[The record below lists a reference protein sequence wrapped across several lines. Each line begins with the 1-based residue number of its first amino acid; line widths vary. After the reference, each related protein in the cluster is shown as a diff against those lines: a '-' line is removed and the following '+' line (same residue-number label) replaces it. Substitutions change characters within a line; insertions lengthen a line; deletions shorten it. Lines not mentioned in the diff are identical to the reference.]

1 MDIDV
6 NDPDHPANTQPGLH
20 ESELNILDRDNT
32 NGLGTLA
39 SFLGIGMFVGGVD
52 AMADALANADI
63 VGEMPA
69 GGVTAAMDLENTPA
83 PQPAA
88 APNANGPQNTGMDMM
103 GMPMHPGMGGPF

>member
-6 NDPDHPANTQPGLH
+6 NHPEHPANTQPGLH

-39 SFLGIGMFVGGVD
+39 SFFGIGLFMGGVD
-52 AMADALANADI
+52 VMGEALANADI

-69 GGVTAAMDLENTPA
+69 GPVTTGLEVNTPA
-83 PQPAA
+83 PQPAPNV
-88 APNANGPQNTGMDMM
+88 APQD
-103 GMPMHPGMGGPF
+103 PGMGMGMGMHPNMLGPK

>member
-6 NDPDHPANTQPGLH
+6 NSPEHPANTQPGLH

-39 SFLGIGMFVGGVD
+39 SFLGFSFSLGGID
-52 AMADALANADI
+52 AMGEALAGADI

-69 GGVTAAMDLENTPA
+69 GGITTGLEVNTPA
-83 PQPAA
+83 PQPT
-88 APNANGPQNTGMDMM
+88 APSVAPQDHGM
-103 GMPMHPGMGGPF
+103 GMPMHPGIMGPR

>member
-6 NDPDHPANTQPGLH
+6 NNPEHPANAQPGLH

-39 SFLGIGMFVGGVD
+39 SFLGIGFTLGAIDTMGE
-52 AMADALANADI
+52 ALANVDI
-63 VGEMPA
+63 AGEMPA
-69 GGVTAAMDLENTPA
+69 GGVTTALEADNTPA
-83 PQPAA
+83 PQPTT
-88 APNANGPQNTGMDMM
+88 APGMDAQDNGMGM